1 MMTALKLGNKNIF
14 SDGDTVY
21 IIAEIGQN
29 HQGNF
34 NTAKEMIS
42 EAKRIGCDC
51 VKFQKSCL
59 PAKFSETALKRPYIS
74 ENSFGK
80 TYGEHKEFLEF
91 SETQYR
97 ELKIYANSVG
107 IDFTAS
113 AMDEISLDFL
123 NELNVPF
130 IKIGSG
136 DANNVLLLRKAAKM
150 DTPLIVSTGMQTSE
164 TIEKIVDIMQ
174 QSNKTNYALMHCV
187 SSYPTDPDDC
197 FLEMITRLKERYPN
211 IVIGYSGHEK
221 GIEISKAAVLIGA
234 RIIERHFTLD
244 NNQRGSDHKCSL
256 EPHEFGSLVNEIKTL
271 EKLRTLN
278 KEQIMDL
285 LGHQK
290 IIELALK
297 EIKLRTILPS
307 EIQCKSKLGKS
318 IVVTKHLEA
327 GNILKICDI
336 CIKVSEPNGI
346 SAEYF
351 DSVLGKLIAAD
362 VNEDS
367 PLTWRHISI

>member
-1 MMTALKLGNKNIF
+1 MISLNLGHKKMF
-14 SDGDTVY
+14 SDSGTVY

-29 HQGNF
+29 HQGNL

-42 EAKRIGCDC
+42 KAKIIGCDC

-59 PAKFSETALKRPYIS
+59 PAKFSKAALTRPYIS
-74 ENSFGK
+74 ENSFGN

-91 SETQYR
+91 SENQYR
-97 ELKIYANSVG
+97 ELQTCSKNIG

-150 DTPLIVSTGMQTSE
+150 DIPLVVSTGMQTTE
-164 TIEKIVDIMQ
+164 TIQKIVDIME

-187 SSYPTDPDDC
+187 SAYPTDPEDC
-197 FLEMITRLKERYPN
+197 SLQMITRLKEQYPN
-211 IVIGYSGHEK
+211 IVIGYSGHER
-221 GIEISKAAVLIGA
+221 GIDISKAAVLLGA

-244 NNQRGSDHKCSL
+244 NNQKGSDHKCSL
-256 EPHEFGSLVNEIKTL
+256 EPHEFKSLVDEIKVL
-271 EKLRTLN
+271 EKLRILN
-278 KEQIMDL
+278 KEQILNMFE
-285 LGHQK
+285 HQNVIK
-290 IIELALK
+290 LALK
-297 EIKLRTILPS
+297 DIKSKIILPS
-307 EIQCKSKLGKS
+307 EMQCRNKLGKS
-318 IVVTKHLEA
+318 IVATRFLKA
-327 GNILKICDI
+327 GNILNVCDI

-351 DSVLGKLIAAD
+351 DSVIDKQIAAD
-362 VNEDS
+362 VNGDS
-367 PLTWRHISI
+367 PLMWHHISV